1 MKKLTL
7 SRLRALAPQ
16 PRKKGSKLAV
26 TAAQRL
32 TNPPYDDYDEEP
44 TTKLSTAF
52 VVVLILHLVAVGG
65 IYSFHAIK
73 KHRKDAEIAAT
84 PDLMSAIKSTAPTKP
99 TVPVPAPM
107 APASPSVPKASAQTQ
122 IVKAPVP
129 VPTPAPVSPSV
140 VASKSQTQN
149 VSANK
154 AGGIPAVN
162 VAAQQVTPA
171 PTSKA
176 APSSPKVEQSGPSAV
191 VAQPKV
197 GGSNQASPGVAQSA
211 QPKAQ
216 ADLVASGKTHT
227 VQKKENPVSIAKKLG
242 VSQEDL
248 LKLNGIEDPTKLQIG
263 QVLKVPVKKGTP

>member
-32 TNPPYDDYDEEP
+32 TTPPYDDYDEEP

-73 KHRKDAEIAAT
+73 KHRKDVEVAAT
-84 PDLMSAIKSTAPTKP
+84 PDLMSAIKSTAPTAAP
-99 TVPVPAPM
+99 AVPVN
-107 APASPSVPKASAQTQ
+107 PSVAKASAQTQ
-122 IVKAPVP
+122 IVK
-129 VPTPAPVSPSV
+129 TPAPAPISTPV
-140 VASKSQTQN
+140 VAPKAPTPQVPS
-149 VSANK
+149 NK
-154 AGGIPAVN
+154 AGAIPAVN
-162 VAAQQVTPA
+162 VAAQQVPPA
-171 PTSKA
+171 ATLKATTSA
-176 APSSPKVEQSGPSAV
+176 AKVEQSGPSAV
-191 VAQPKV
+191 VSQPKA
-197 GGSNQASPGVAQSA
+197 GSVNQLSPSAGQAA

-216 ADLVASGKTHT
+216 ADPVGSGKTHM
-227 VQKKENPVSIAKKLG
+227 VQKGENPVSIAKKLG
-242 VSQEDL
+242 VSQEEL